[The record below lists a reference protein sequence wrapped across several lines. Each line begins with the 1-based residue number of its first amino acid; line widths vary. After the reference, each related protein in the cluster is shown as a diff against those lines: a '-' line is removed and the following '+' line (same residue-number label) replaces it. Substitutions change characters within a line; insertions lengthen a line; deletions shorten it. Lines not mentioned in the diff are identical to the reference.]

1 EDKAQQDARWL
12 GCWQRV
18 HLGEYYLATTELTP
32 APPPRAAAQTRPDAP
47 ERSTPT
53 QPSTARGCAPAPR
66 ETPLHP
72 ASLLLGLENRPP
84 KARPTSDDSRGG
96 AGDDDGDSGG
106 SGRSV
111 DSRNSRDSL
120 DKRRNSGSSAHRKD
134 SICRSHRQS
143 FR

>member
-1 EDKAQQDARWL
+1 MLGRASATEIPKLKRSRTRQKEAR
-12 GCWQRV
+12 
-18 HLGEYYLATTELTP
+18 
-32 APPPRAAAQTRPDAP
+32 PRNQARRADCCAAGA
-47 ERSTPT
+47 ER
-53 QPSTARGCAPAPR
+53 
-66 ETPLHP
+66 TPLRP
-72 ASLLLGLENRPP
+72 TSLLLGLDNRPP

-120 DKRRNSGSSAHRKD
+120 DKRRNSGSSVHRKD